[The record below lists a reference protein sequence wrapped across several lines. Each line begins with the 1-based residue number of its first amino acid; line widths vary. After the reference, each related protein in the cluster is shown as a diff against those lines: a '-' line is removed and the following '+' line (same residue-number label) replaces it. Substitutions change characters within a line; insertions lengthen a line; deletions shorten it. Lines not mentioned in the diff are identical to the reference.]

1 MSENKRH
8 GAPKFKKITLG
19 TVKTALSLGLA
30 DMNSAKAYGFVFS
43 LPYVL
48 GGLLFSYITWITGE
62 SYWLIF
68 AAVGFPLLG
77 PFASVGLYEVSR
89 RLENGLPMGRR
100 EIFGVVSSQRSGQ
113 LPWLSAVIIM
123 IVMFW
128 FFLGHMIF
136 ALFLGLSA
144 MTNISSSLMVFMTS
158 EGVSMLAFGSGIG
171 AVFSFIVF
179 AISVFGIPMLLDRE
193 VDFVTAMIVSFKT
206 VLENP
211 IVLVFW
217 AILIVALL
225 ALGMIPAFLGMFIV
239 MPLLGHASW
248 HLYDQARISD
258 A

>member
-1 MSENKRH
+1 MSAEKQP
-8 GAPKFKKITLG
+8 GAPEFKDITFG
-19 TVKTALSLGLA
+19 TVKTALKLGLEDVWA
-30 DMNSAKAYGFVFS
+30 AKNYGFVFS

-48 GGLLFSYITWITGE
+48 GGLLFSFITWYSAE

-77 PFASVGLYEVSR
+77 PFASVGFYEISR
-89 RLENGLPMGRR
+89 RRENMIATKPKD
-100 EIFGVVSSQRSGQ
+100 IFGVVLSQRSGQ

-144 MTNISSSLMVFMTS
+144 MTNISSSLLVFMTN
-158 EGVSMLAFGSGIG
+158 EGISMLAFGTGVG
-171 AVFSFIVF
+171 AVFAFITF

-206 VLENP
+206 VLDNP
-211 IVLVFW
+211 IVTVFW
-217 AILIVALL
+217 ALMIVLL
-225 ALGMIPAFLGMFIV
+225 LTLGMLPAFLGLFLT

-248 HLYDQARISD
+248 HFYDQSIVKD
-258 A
+258 E

>member
-1 MSENKRH
+1 MSSDKLH
-8 GAPKFKKITLG
+8 GAPKFKKITFA
-19 TVKTALSLGLA
+19 TVKTALTLGLV
-30 DMNSAKAYGFVFS
+30 DMRSAKAYGIVFS

-62 SYWLIF
+62 SYWLVF

-77 PFASVGLYEVSR
+77 PFASVGLYEISR
-89 RLENGLPMGRR
+89 RRENGLPMGRKD
-100 EIFGVVSSQRSGQ
+100 IFGVVSSQRGGQ

-144 MTNISSSLMVFMTS
+144 MTNISSSLTVFMTN
-158 EGVSMLAFGSGIG
+158 EGISMLAFGTGVG
-171 AVFSFIVF
+171 AVFAFLTF

-211 IVLVFW
+211 LV
-217 AILIVALL
+217 LIVWAALIVFL
-225 ALGMIPAFLGMFIV
+225 LTIGMLPGFLGLFLT

-248 HLYDQARISD
+248 HLYDQSIVRDS
-258 A
+258 

>member
-1 MSENKRH
+1 MSAEKLP
-8 GAPKFKKITLG
+8 GAPQFKKITIG
-19 TVKTALSLGLA
+19 TVKRAMSLGLA
-30 DMNSAKAYGFVFS
+30 DTNAAKGYGFLFS
-43 LPYVL
+43 LPYIL
-48 GGLLFSYITWITGE
+48 GGLLFSYITWATGE

-89 RLENGLPMGRR
+89 RRENGLPMTRQ
-100 EIFGVVSSQRSGQ
+100 EIIGVVSSQRGGQ

-144 MTNISSSLMVFMTS
+144 MTNISSSLMVFMTN
-158 EGVSMLAFGSGIG
+158 EGVSMLAFGTAVG
-171 AVFSFIVF
+171 AVFAFVTF

-193 VDFVTAMIVSFKT
+193 VDFVTAMIVSFRT
-206 VLENP
+206 VLENF
-211 IVLVFW
+211 VLCLFW
-217 AILIVALL
+217 AGLVVALL
-225 ALGMIPAFLGMFIV
+225 TIGMIPAFIGLFLT

-248 HLYDQARISD
+248 HFYDQSIVKD
-258 A
+258 E

>member
-1 MSENKRH
+1 MTAEKLP
-8 GAPKFKKITLG
+8 GAPKFKNITFG
-19 TVKTALSLGLA
+19 TVKKALNLGLE
-30 DMNSAKAYGFVFS
+30 DMFAAKGYGFLFT

-48 GGLLFSYITWITGE
+48 GGLVFTYITWTTGE
-62 SYWLIF
+62 SYWLVF

-77 PFASVGLYEVSR
+77 PFASVGFYEVSR
-89 RLENGLPMGRR
+89 RRENGLPMGRKD
-100 EIFGVVSSQRSGQ
+100 ILSVVTSQRTGQ

-144 MTNISSSLMVFMTS
+144 MTNVSSSLSVFLTN
-158 EGVSMLAFGSGIG
+158 EGISMLAFGTGIG
-171 AVFSFIVF
+171 AVFAFISF

-211 IVLVFW
+211 VVTAFW
-217 AILIVALL
+217 AGVVIFLL
-225 ALGMIPAFLGMFIV
+225 TIGMVPAFIALFMT

-248 HLYDQARISD
+248 HIYDQSIVKGE
-258 A
+258 

>member
-1 MSENKRH
+1 MASEKLA
-8 GAPKFKKITLG
+8 GAPQFNKITFATIRRSLD
-19 TVKTALSLGLA
+19 LGLR
-30 DMNSAKAYGFVFS
+30 DMFSAKGYAFAFT

-48 GGLLFSYITWITGE
+48 GGLIFTYITWATSE

-89 RLENGLPMGRR
+89 RRENGLPLDRKS
-100 EIFGVVSSQRSGQ
+100 IFGVVSRQRSGQ

-144 MTNISSSLMVFMTS
+144 MTNISSSLSVFLTN
-158 EGVSMLAFGSGIG
+158 EGISMLVFGSVIG
-171 AVFSFIVF
+171 AVFSFLVF

-193 VDFVTAMIVSFKT
+193 VDFVTAMIVSFQT
-206 VLENP
+206 VLANP
-211 IVLVFW
+211 IVTVFW
-217 AILIVALL
+217 GVLIVLCL
-225 ALGMIPAFLGMFIV
+225 TVGMIPGFLALFLT
-239 MPLLGHASW
+239 MPLLAHASW
-248 HLYDQARISD
+248 HFYDQSIVKEQ
-258 A
+258 